1 MTGVWFIFY
10 RQYFIFHGHP
20 PTELCNYWLHNPSKL
35 SVVKNHASIR
45 QSHSPGRKNL
55 EKVVNVITKSI
66 FQIQGNGDEG
76 KLEKRR
82 GKNKVFSHTSKTD
95 NYLHQYINIK

>member
-10 RQYFIFHGHP
+10 RQYFIFHGYP
-20 PTELCNYWLHNPSKL
+20 PSELCNYWLHNRSKL

-45 QSHSPGRKNL
+45 QFAWKEELGESFQGYH
-55 EKVVNVITKSI
+55 KSI

-76 KLEKRR
+76 KLEKKK
-82 GKNKVFSHTSKTD
+82 GEKAKFFSHFQ
-95 NYLHQYINIK
+95 NG